1 MQTTGIILPEVD
13 GGHASVWGDL
23 ENFFSKVKFWCSTR
37 WTFGE
42 RIRARCGEGTEGVL
56 GSEGARAGQT
66 G

>member
-23 ENFFSKVKFWCSTR
+23 ENLFSKVKFWCSTR
-37 WTFGE
+37 WTFKEG
-42 RIRARCGEGTEGVL
+42 IRVRHGEGIEGL
-56 GSEGARAGQT
+56 PGSEGARAGLT